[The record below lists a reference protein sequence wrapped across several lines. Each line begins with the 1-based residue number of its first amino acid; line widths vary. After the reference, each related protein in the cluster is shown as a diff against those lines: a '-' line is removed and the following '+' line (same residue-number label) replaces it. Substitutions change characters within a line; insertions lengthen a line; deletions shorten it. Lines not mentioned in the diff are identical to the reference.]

1 MQKICHV
8 ERFICTE
15 TPVEADGIQTFFL
28 FEMSRTTKRQAKQ
41 QLGGNPFSP
50 KYSEPRTKWVVQ
62 LFVYGVGL
70 TLVGGS
76 TLVLRSLPCPLP
88 LPPRCPPLRRLLAP
102 NLVRP
107 LGSTAP
113 GIHLPSVSHWHASA
127 VARSGGSSLR
137 RCSHFRTRIHVFS
150 THAHP
155 TLQTTS
161 AAAAVSDPAARVSPP
176 SAPHARSRF

>member
-70 TLVGGS
+70 TLVG
-76 TLVLRSLPCPLP
+76 VD
-88 LPPRCPPLRRLLAP
+88 
-102 NLVRP
+102 
-107 LGSTAP
+107 
-113 GIHLPSVSHWHASA
+113 VS
-127 VARSGGSSLR
+127 GSSCCEASPAPFHYPRGALR
-137 RCSHFRTRIHVFS
+137 CGGY
-150 THAHP
+150 
-155 TLQTTS
+155 
-161 AAAAVSDPAARVSPP
+161 
-176 SAPHARSRF
+176 